1 MRCNALLL
9 VCRGSDR
16 GGAGRRGRL
25 EEMVEH
31 CEREAEHREA
41 DIRERVSFIAFFFM
55 FFFLILC

>member
-9 VCRGSDR
+9 VCHGSDR

-31 CEREAEHREA
+31 CEREAENREA
-41 DIRERVSFIAFFFM
+41 DIRERVSFIAFFFYV
-55 FFFLILC
+55 FF